1 MEKKRVK
8 KVSKNSKAPKAR
20 QIDKVAT
27 FQKHME
33 PANTKFGIK
42 HVLQAIVGATL
53 LAVPIGFTEET
64 WRLGETLPLWNVI
77 AILII
82 SLFFIAIFVYR
93 NFSRNI
99 PHFYWADL
107 VKRIF
112 VIYILSF
119 LIVALLLW
127 VIQRAPWAM
136 DTMLAFKRTVIVTF
150 PSALSAAIAG
160 NLK

>member
-1 MEKKRVK
+1 MVKKRVK
-8 KVSKNSKAPKAR
+8 RIS
-20 QIDKVAT
+20 DDTAT
-27 FQKHME
+27 FKKAME
-33 PANTKFGIK
+33 PSKTKFGVK

-53 LAVPIGFTEET
+53 LAIPIGFTEET
-64 WRLGETLPLWNVI
+64 WRLGETLPLWNI
-77 AILII
+77 FIIMII

-99 PHFYWADL
+99 PNFYWIDMI
-107 VKRIF
+107 KRIV

-119 LIVALLLW
+119 LIVAIILS
-127 VIQRAPWAM
+127 VIQRAPWSV
-136 DTMLAFKRTVIVTF
+136 DWILAFKRTVIVAF

>member
-1 MEKKRVK
+1 MEKKKVRKPVK
-8 KVSKNSKAPKAR
+8 VIKR
-20 QIDKVAT
+20 RTDDTAT
-27 FQKHME
+27 FGKAME
-33 PANTKFGIK
+33 PSRTKFGIK

-93 NFSRNI
+93 NFSRNV
-99 PHFYWADL
+99 PNFYWVDM
-107 VKRIF
+107 VKRIV
-112 VIYILSF
+112 VIYIISF
-119 LIVALLLW
+119 LIVALLLS
-127 VIQRAPWAM
+127 VIQRAPWSV
-136 DTMLAFKRTVIVTF
+136 DWLLAFKRTVIVTF